1 MQSNNA
7 NTGGLTIE
15 QLIAK
20 HGREKGLELAIVTT
34 ALERATPDTLVKIEG
49 LLLGG
54 GSDNIAKAN

>member
-15 QLIAK
+15 QLIAD
-20 HGREKGLELAIVTT
+20 HGTEKGLELATLAV
-34 ALERATPDTLVKIEG
+34 ALERATPDTLAKIEG
-49 LLLGG
+49 LLFGG